1 MKKTLVEL
9 QLERALL
16 IERIAAERS
25 VLARQLAP
33 FQRAAETSDKVSAFV
48 ARIVLYVRQHPLT
61 MAAAVGFLVLLKPR
75 RGLRWL
81 QRGFVLWR
89 SWRTLRAWQ
98 PAGLL
103 QKLRRFF

>member
-1 MKKTLVEL
+1 MKKSLVEL
-9 QLERALL
+9 RLERVLL
-16 IERIAAERS
+16 TQRIAAERE
-25 VLARQLAP
+25 AITRQLAP

-48 ARIVLYVRQHPLT
+48 ARGVAYVRQHPLT
-61 MAAAVGFLVLLKPR
+61 MAAAVGLLVLLKPR
-75 RGLRWL
+75 RSLRWA

-89 SWRTLRAWQ
+89 SWRAFRSFQ